1 MHTDSYIQKKA
12 DYIQD
17 KEIAKKVPKQDRMVS
32 KNNKRSR
39 TKQTATE
46 GKKKVSKPLSRQPC
60 HQIRPAEHNHFCCN
74 IFSAASQ

>member
-46 GKKKVSKPLSRQPC
+46 GKKKSLKAPFQPAL
-60 HQIRPAEHNHFCCN
+60 PPN
-74 IFSAASQ
+74 

>member
-32 KNNKRSR
+32 KK
-39 TKQTATE
+39 
-46 GKKKVSKPLSRQPC
+46 
-60 HQIRPAEHNHFCCN
+60 
-74 IFSAASQ
+74 